1 MPSSR
6 PRRFRRNRRR
16 TSRIE
21 LGTGVIDM
29 RYENPLYM
37 AEEDSW
43 AQADARDQVGYL
55 DGGLDRFGRS
65 YAGEPEPSCRS
76 SPGRPPWPVGGQ

>member
-1 MPSSR
+1 M
-6 PRRFRRNRRR
+6 RF
-16 TSRIE
+16 
-21 LGTGVIDM
+21 
-29 RYENPLYM
+29 ENPLYM

-76 SPGRPPWPVGGQ
+76 SPVCPRPGRWPMTLPARGVSLVGR

>member
-1 MPSSR
+1 M
-6 PRRFRRNRRR
+6 RF
-16 TSRIE
+16 
-21 LGTGVIDM
+21 
-29 RYENPLYM
+29 ENPLYM

-65 YAGEPEPSCRS
+65 YAGEPERLVQELSREAAVA
-76 SPGRPPWPVGGQ
+76 GRWPMTLPARGVSLVGR